1 MGWWIGGAVIAAAVV
16 IIWFCVWEVGRDDGY
31 FEKTRHR

>member
-1 MGWWIGGAVIAAAVV
+1 MWKVILAAIIAVLAGIG
-16 IIWFCVWEVGRDDGY
+16 FCVWEVGRDDGY